1 MGWKAFDTLWRKLR
15 EGRVTSAKAERVV
28 YVGVFF
34 INAVQ
39 YWREQY
45 NITESQ
51 NGSGWEGPQWAI
63 WSYLPAQAGLSYSIL
78 HRIASR

>member
-51 NGSGWEGPQWAI
+51 NGSG
-63 WSYLPAQAGLSYSIL
+63 
-78 HRIASR
+78 